1 MRRLLIQ
8 CRPAEREVI
17 LDTLRQALEARPEVV
32 FAYVHGSFL
41 EDRPFH
47 DVDLAVY
54 LDPADVDEREM
65 DLVALEL
72 VSVLEKTLSQVPGL
86 TAVGLPVDVRAVN
99 RAPLGFRYQVCRGR
113 LLFSRDE
120 VLRTQWVERTV
131 RHYLDLQPLR
141 RRALKEAMTT

>member
-1 MRRLLIQ
+1 VRRLLIQ